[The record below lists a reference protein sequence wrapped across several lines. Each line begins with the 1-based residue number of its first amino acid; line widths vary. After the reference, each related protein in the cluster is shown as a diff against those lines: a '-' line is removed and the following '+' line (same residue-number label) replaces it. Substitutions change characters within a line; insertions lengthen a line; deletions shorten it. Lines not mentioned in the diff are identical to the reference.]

1 MGRAPRYDRSGR
13 VRGAFLSALGGLFL
27 ATSPLGATTFY
38 VRQTVGNDSNDGR
51 SPATAWRHVGMLST
65 SMHAGD
71 TAYVG
76 PGLYREEIDV
86 LDSGTAE
93 RPIVFVA
100 DDSGHNTGDPPG
112 TVMLCGSEP
121 VDASIFAPTE
131 RPGVYAAP
139 FPAWT
144 VWGVVEMEGPQ
155 SRYVRATITEEYLV
169 EHLSTLDVV
178 AKLRSSFVHDEA
190 TRTLYVHTSDDRPPA
205 AHRFELVER
214 GHGIFAQ
221 GTPYVTVIG
230 FTFRHMQDSGVSFFR
245 GASHGTV
252 VRVTSWGSRQGVRIY
267 ASTDVLVAGSTLFR
281 NENSGA
287 YFAAASTGG
296 HAVGN
301 TSYEN
306 VKGLRWSSDSTGAV
320 ALDNG
325 LFDNSERGLSLENA
339 DGAVVRGN
347 RLANNTVSQL
357 QILQSGYAA
366 DDNCYLAAPGQLVAD
381 FTPFGFSD
389 RYPDVAAYQRA
400 KAQDLHSRSG
410 CGAMPAKV
418 DVHALP
424 STSATPS
431 LLVSLL
437 QKLF

>member
-1 MGRAPRYDRSGR
+1 
-13 VRGAFLSALGGLFL
+13 VRGAVLSGVVGVAF
-27 ATSPLGATTFY
+27 ASSSVGATTFY
-38 VRQTVGNDSNDGR
+38 VRQTTGNDANDGR
-51 SPATAWRHVGMLST
+51 SPATAWQHVGMLSPA
-65 SMHAGD
+65 MRAGD

-86 LDSGTAE
+86 RESGTPE

-100 DDSGHNTGDPPG
+100 DRTGRNTGDPPG
-112 TVMLCGSEP
+112 TVMLCGAEP
-121 VDASIFAPTE
+121 VDEGIFAPTGT
-131 RPGVYAAP
+131 PGVYTAP

-144 VWGVVEMEGPQ
+144 VWGVVEMDGPQ

-169 EHLSTLDVV
+169 EKLPPPAVV
-178 AKLRSSFVHDEA
+178 AKLRSSFFHDET

-205 AHRFELVER
+205 AHELELVQR

-221 GTPYVTVIG
+221 GTPYVTVVG

-252 VRVTSWGSRQGVRIY
+252 VGVTSWGSRQGVRIY
-267 ASTDVLVAGSTLFR
+267 ASTDVLVSGSTLFR

-306 VKGLRWSSDSTGAV
+306 VKGLRWSSESAGAM
-320 ALDNG
+320 ALDNV
-325 LFDNSERGLSLENA
+325 LFDNSERGLSLENV

-347 RLANNTVSQL
+347 RLANNAVSQL
-357 QILQSGYAA
+357 QVLQAQYTA
-366 DDNCYLAAPGQLVAD
+366 DDNCYVAAAGQLVAD
-381 FTPFGFSD
+381 FTPFGFAD
-389 RYPDVAAYQRA
+389 RYPDVDGYRRA
-400 KAQDLHSRSG
+400 KTQDLHSQAT
-410 CGAMPAKV
+410 CGSMPPKV
-418 DVHALP
+418 DVHAM
-424 STSATPS
+424 TSGGPPPRPFS
-431 LLVSLL
+431 LVAVLRR
-437 QKLF
+437 LF